1 MSSVSEARRREALRR
16 ASCFFRN
23 SASRGVMSDI
33 LAEMRRLS
41 VLTILGFL
49 HFDGAISKMQLWLL

>member
-41 VLTILGFL
+41 VVTILGFL
-49 HFDGAISKMQLWLL
+49 HFVQLWLL